1 MTCIILITAHNNYL
15 EAIGYDVSP
24 SCHLSPSLLTINK
37 IIIVSK
43 AGRDVNPNQILAGM
57 SLS

>member
-1 MTCIILITAHNNYL
+1 MCIILITAHNNYL
-15 EAIGYDVSP
+15 EAIGYYVSP
-24 SCHLSPSLLTINK
+24 SCLLRPFPLTINK

-43 AGRDVNPNQILAGM
+43 AGRDMNPNQILAGM